1 MTNRIIIRLIAA
13 LAVLAMLAG
22 MVVAAANAEGGK
34 TETDYA
40 LRLERAREK
49 YNEKTVNVYRKGW
62 GYIQGKKINVCFY
75 KAPKEKYYAINIR
88 ESLKITDEAEM
99 EAILGVIMQNE
110 YYDEAVYGDM
120 DFMKAQWITHNIAYE
135 LATGNPET
143 RQLVATLA
151 GETAVKVAQRARELD
166 LSPICDMSEKEKAL
180 TEKIMQLFPTHQAGT
195 EISAQK

>member
-22 MVVAAANAEGGK
+22 MAVAAANAEDGK
-34 TETDYA
+34 DGTDYA
-40 LRLERAREK
+40 LRLLRAREK
-49 YNEKTVNVYRKGW
+49 YNGKTVNVYRKGW

-151 GETAVKVAQRARELD
+151 GETAVKVAERARELD
-166 LSPICDMSEKEKAL
+166 LSPICNMSEKEKAL
-180 TEKIMQLFPTHQAGT
+180 TEKIMQLFPTHQVGT

>member
-1 MTNRIIIRLIAA
+1 MTSRIILRLIAA

-22 MVVAAANAEGGK
+22 MAVSAANAENGK

-40 LRLERAREK
+40 QKLLKAREK

-62 GYIQGKKINVCFY
+62 GYVQSKKINVCFH
-75 KAPKEKYYAINIR
+75 KSPKEKNYAINIR

-99 EAILGVIMQNE
+99 EAILEVIMQNE
-110 YYDEAVYGDM
+110 NYDEAVYGDM
-120 DFMKAQWITHNIAYE
+120 AFMKAQWITHNIAYE

-143 RQLVATLA
+143 RRLVSTLA

-166 LSPICDMSEKEKAL
+166 LSPISDMSEKELAL
-180 TEKIMQLFPTHQAGT
+180 TEKIMQLVPAQQAQT
-195 EISAQK
+195 EIAAQK

>member
-22 MVVAAANAEGGK
+22 MAVAAANAEDGK
-34 TETDYA
+34 DGTDYA
-40 LRLERAREK
+40 LRLLRAREK
-49 YNEKTVNVYRKGW
+49 YNGKTVNVYRKGW

-151 GETAVKVAQRARELD
+151 GETAVKVAERARELD

-180 TEKIMQLFPTHQAGT
+180 TEKIMQLFPAHQAGT

>member
-22 MVVAAANAEGGK
+22 MAVAAANAEDGK
-34 TETDYA
+34 DGTDYA
-40 LRLERAREK
+40 LRLLRAREK
-49 YNEKTVNVYRKGW
+49 YNGKTVNVYRKGW

-75 KAPKEKYYAINIR
+75 KAPREKYYTINIR

-151 GETAVKVAQRARELD
+151 GETAVKVAERARELD

>member
-22 MVVAAANAEGGK
+22 MAVAAANAEDGK
-34 TETDYA
+34 DGTDYA
-40 LRLERAREK
+40 LRLLRAREK
-49 YNEKTVNVYRKGW
+49 YNGKTVNVYRKGW

-151 GETAVKVAQRARELD
+151 GETAVKVAERARELD
-166 LSPICDMSEKEKAL
+166 LSPICNMSEKEKAL

>member
-22 MVVAAANAEGGK
+22 MAVAAANAEDGK
-34 TETDYA
+34 DGTDYA
-40 LRLERAREK
+40 LRLLRAREK
-49 YNEKTVNVYRKGW
+49 YNGKTVNVYRKGW

-151 GETAVKVAQRARELD
+151 GETAVKVAERARELD
-166 LSPICDMSEKEKAL
+166 LSPICNMSEKEKAL
-180 TEKIMQLFPTHQAGT
+180 TEKIMQLFPAHQAGT

>member
-22 MVVAAANAEGGK
+22 MLVAAANAEDGK

-40 LRLERAREK
+40 LRLQRAREK

-62 GYIQGKKINVCFY
+62 GYIQSKKINVCFY
-75 KAPKEKYYAINIR
+75 KSPKEKYYAINIR

-99 EAILGVIMQNE
+99 EAILEVIMQNE

-120 DFMKAQWITHNIAYE
+120 AFMKAQWITHNIAYE
-135 LATGNPET
+135 LANGNPET
-143 RQLVATLA
+143 RRLVSTLA

-166 LSPICDMSEKEKAL
+166 LSPICDMSEKELAL
-180 TEKIMQLFPTHQAGT
+180 TEKIMELFP
-195 EISAQK
+195 AQQIKAEGNPQE

>member
-22 MVVAAANAEGGK
+22 MVVSAANAEGGK

-62 GYIQGKKINVCFY
+62 GFIQGKKINVCFY

-166 LSPICDMSEKEKAL
+166 LSPISDMSEKELAL
-180 TEKIMQLFPTHQAGT
+180 TEKIMQLFPAQPAQT
-195 EISAQK
+195 EKTAQK

>member
-22 MVVAAANAEGGK
+22 MAVAAANAEDGK
-34 TETDYA
+34 DGTDYA
-40 LRLERAREK
+40 LRLLRAREK

-151 GETAVKVAQRARELD
+151 GETAVKVAERARELD

-195 EISAQK
+195 EITAQK

>member
-1 MTNRIIIRLIAA
+1 MTSRIILRLIAA

-22 MVVAAANAEGGK
+22 MAVSAANAENGK

-40 LRLERAREK
+40 QKLLKAREK

-62 GYIQGKKINVCFY
+62 GYVQSKKINVCFH
-75 KAPKEKYYAINIR
+75 KSPKEKNYAINIR

-99 EAILGVIMQNE
+99 EAILEVIMQNE
-110 YYDEAVYGDM
+110 NYDEAVYGDM
-120 DFMKAQWITHNIAYE
+120 AFMKAQWITHNIAYE

-143 RQLVATLA
+143 RRLVSTLA

-166 LSPICDMSEKEKAL
+166 LSPISDMSEKELAL
-180 TEKIMQLFPTHQAGT
+180 TEKIMQLFPAQQAQT
-195 EISAQK
+195 EIAAQK

>member
-22 MVVAAANAEGGK
+22 MAVAAANAEDGK
-34 TETDYA
+34 DGTDYA
-40 LRLERAREK
+40 LRLLRAREK

-151 GETAVKVAQRARELD
+151 GETAVKVAERARELD
-166 LSPICDMSEKEKAL
+166 LSPICNMSEKEKAL
-180 TEKIMQLFPTHQAGT
+180 TEKIMQLFPAHQAGT

>member
-22 MVVAAANAEGGK
+22 MAVAAANAEDGK
-34 TETDYA
+34 DGTDYA
-40 LRLERAREK
+40 LRLLRAREK
-49 YNEKTVNVYRKGW
+49 YNGKTVNVYRKGW

-151 GETAVKVAQRARELD
+151 GETAVKVAERARELD

>member
-22 MVVAAANAEGGK
+22 MAVAAANAEDGK
-34 TETDYA
+34 DGTDYA
-40 LRLERAREK
+40 LRLLRAREK

-151 GETAVKVAQRARELD
+151 GETAVKVAERARELD

-180 TEKIMQLFPTHQAGT
+180 TDKIMQLFPTHQAGT

>member
-22 MVVAAANAEGGK
+22 MVVAAANAEDGK
-34 TETDYA
+34 NGTDYA

-49 YNEKTVNVYRKGW
+49 YNGKTVNVYRKGW
-62 GYIQGKKINVCFY
+62 GFIQGKKINVCFY

-166 LSPICDMSEKEKAL
+166 LSPISDMSEKELAL
-180 TEKIMQLFPTHQAGT
+180 TEKIMQLFPAQPAQT
-195 EISAQK
+195 EKTAQK

>member
-22 MVVAAANAEGGK
+22 MAVAAANAEDGK
-34 TETDYA
+34 DGTDYA
-40 LRLERAREK
+40 LRLLRAREK

-151 GETAVKVAQRARELD
+151 GETAVKVAERARELD
-166 LSPICDMSEKEKAL
+166 LSPICNMSEKEKAL

>member
-1 MTNRIIIRLIAA
+1 MTSRIILRLIAA

-22 MVVAAANAEGGK
+22 MAVSAANAEDGK

-40 LRLERAREK
+40 QKLLKAREK

-62 GYIQGKKINVCFY
+62 GYVQSKKINVCFY
-75 KAPKEKYYAINIR
+75 KSPKEKNYAINIR

-99 EAILGVIMQNE
+99 EAILEVIMQNE
-110 YYDEAVYGDM
+110 NYDEAVYGDM
-120 DFMKAQWITHNIAYE
+120 AFMKAQWITHNIAYE

-143 RQLVATLA
+143 RRLVSTLA

-166 LSPICDMSEKEKAL
+166 LSPISDMSEKELAL
-180 TEKIMQLFPTHQAGT
+180 TEKIMQLFPAQQAQT
-195 EISAQK
+195 EIAAQK